1 FLYPNSFAS
10 QTTAVAQ
17 EFVDEHFEST
27 EVQDI
32 SNNYYTIPSTS
43 ITAASTSKNSSRER
57 PSPLEHK
64 KYGNYKPMEWTI
76 ETLLDLIHT
85 TNDGRYIL
93 ADAKRNDG
101 SLSDD
106 SQNLLT
112 QLLIN
117 HLFQD
122 NSKGTDLFF
131 RKIANLIVEIFPKEQ
146 KSVYFIPAKTE
157 GLHQA
162 HAKGKLIERWKNVA
176 RQDIHAAK
184 QWLANDGLTASF
196 EVVLCKWQYT
206 LELRK
211 NEILNPSSQCLTDIF
226 KSWPVLQGPRRFEL
240 IIKDF
245 ELCYSDSHEQFK
257 DWNCF
262 LNNKYAC
269 NLLSVL
275 DLAELNGNVKTT
287 HALKLL
293 LLPYLIPTKTLICN
307 ITQNRQN
314 KSWKPS
320 LLESASAFSYYCTNL
335 IGLQEDIE
343 KRRSKYSQQ
352 GATIQPY
359 IIIVGKDYNS
369 IDTCY
374 IRVNEKLWS
383 FGCPVKAFEVCFKS
397 YFVFNCSYPKECYDP
412 WIVIQQEL
420 FKLVTA
426 YDRSTAMTTSVIN
439 KLKSRC
445 SSINQLILHLK
456 VYHNFNVNSIYTC
469 NQGECVRDFQGSEK
483 FRKHLMVVHFQNTET
498 INLDTPLLEFTN
510 NLNNKSSFEHE
521 SNHICSETNITSSA
535 TNTTSSASYN
545 DIIINCV
552 LEFITSLY
560 TKPTVTEILIQQI
573 IDGVSMLFSSELILH
588 LKNKVMSILEVC
600 SVSDKNEI
608 ISIIGLYSRKK
619 NVSGIDRQIM
629 VPVQGHLLPIKQ
641 NLKLFFELPG
651 VYNTALKYTE
661 NSMKQKDIL
670 TSFLNGSTC
679 KSIKCKF
686 FDKIVFPIFLYYD
699 DAEMGN
705 PLGSHSGI
713 HKMGCVY
720 YTVPAFPPEY
730 LSSLDNIFPAFLF
743 HSSDRGSSKFDNKT
757 IFASLIKVFIDL
769 QENGISI
776 SVNSVN
782 IQVYFVLGLML
793 GDNLGLNSVLGF
805 VESFSANYYCRICK
819 SHKSSLQ
826 KMLFESTECLRNAEN
841 YELDVLKDNVSET
854 GIRELCV
861 FNQIPNY
868 HVTVNSV
875 CDFMH
880 DITEGVARYDMAL
893 IITHLIKDKYFT
905 LKCLNNRIMLF
916 EYGFSEKKNS
926 PPATN
931 QNNLNNGCIIMSSSE
946 MLCLVRYFGLIVGE
960 LIPINT
966 EKNST

>member
-1 FLYPNSFAS
+1 MINVHSYFVYIYAS
-10 QTTAVAQ
+10 AITTNMDLFQDKTTAVAQ

-43 ITAASTSKNSSRER
+43 ITAASTSKNSSR

-131 RKIANLIVEIFPKEQ
+131 RKIADLIVEVFPKEQ

-176 RQDIHAAK
+176 RRLRSVGVLSTVKKNSKILATEQTISFSEDIHAAK

-196 EVVLCKWQYT
+196 EDVLCKWQYT

-226 KSWPVLQGPRRFEL
+226 KSWPVLQGPRGFEL

-262 LNNKYAC
+262 LNSWDIFTTKLLKIRRSSIKDKYAL

-307 ITQNRQN
+307 ITQNGQN

-439 KLKSRC
+439 KLKS
-445 SSINQLILHLK
+445 L
-456 VYHNFNVNSIYTC
+456 
-469 NQGECVRDFQGSEK
+469 
-483 FRKHLMVVHFQNTET
+483 
-498 INLDTPLLEFTN
+498 
-510 NLNNKSSFEHE
+510 
-521 SNHICSETNITSSA
+521 
-535 TNTTSSASYN
+535 
-545 DIIINCV
+545 
-552 LEFITSLY
+552 
-560 TKPTVTEILIQQI
+560 
-573 IDGVSMLFSSELILH
+573 
-588 LKNKVMSILEVC
+588 
-600 SVSDKNEI
+600 
-608 ISIIGLYSRKK
+608 
-619 NVSGIDRQIM
+619 
-629 VPVQGHLLPIKQ
+629 
-641 NLKLFFELPG
+641 
-651 VYNTALKYTE
+651 
-661 NSMKQKDIL
+661 
-670 TSFLNGSTC
+670 
-679 KSIKCKF
+679 
-686 FDKIVFPIFLYYD
+686 
-699 DAEMGN
+699 
-705 PLGSHSGI
+705 
-713 HKMGCVY
+713 
-720 YTVPAFPPEY
+720 
-730 LSSLDNIFPAFLF
+730 
-743 HSSDRGSSKFDNKT
+743 
-757 IFASLIKVFIDL
+757 
-769 QENGISI
+769 
-776 SVNSVN
+776 
-782 IQVYFVLGLML
+782 
-793 GDNLGLNSVLGF
+793 
-805 VESFSANYYCRICK
+805 
-819 SHKSSLQ
+819 
-826 KMLFESTECLRNAEN
+826 
-841 YELDVLKDNVSET
+841 
-854 GIRELCV
+854 
-861 FNQIPNY
+861 
-868 HVTVNSV
+868 
-875 CDFMH
+875 
-880 DITEGVARYDMAL
+880 
-893 IITHLIKDKYFT
+893 
-905 LKCLNNRIMLF
+905 
-916 EYGFSEKKNS
+916 
-926 PPATN
+926 
-931 QNNLNNGCIIMSSSE
+931 
-946 MLCLVRYFGLIVGE
+946 
-960 LIPINT
+960 
-966 EKNST
+966 